1 MTVQD
6 KSANRLINT
15 ISKDFEIWEEI
26 TEFGSKFYL
35 VAQLPSFE
43 GSGGVFTWRYEI
55 SDWNA
60 VKEKVAGNNL
70 VANVV
75 VDSDFNIIEG
85 TSSITGQDYG
95 NSFYFGN
102 ANQLLFST
110 AEPGAEPYDHLVEAL
125 KEEAKY
131 SEWILS
137 EDEDGRLDFL
147 AIAIENAL
155 EGKQVR
161 EADLQRTTWWKTH
174 TPTERAAATLFAKD
188 PAQYKENVL
197 NTQQTIVDGMIA
209 RGVQTI
215 NADVVAG
222 LTNLFSKGTIKDGDE
237 LGKILDKMVND
248 RIRYTL
254 DPEVQAVLTGQSFDT
269 ILATRDLALG
279 IDNIMGPGS
288 SENYDLEDI
297 YKEAQANPAWYSEV
311 FIPQVEAAF
320 QTKYSQFQG
329 TNVKSY
335 ETAAGGFRQQWNNI
349 TGQMPDETSA
359 AWQKFFATNDV
370 KEREDIAFG
379 EAAKLGTQTYRDTLA
394 AKMEK
399 SFGRAGQRATGGGR
413 FQ

>member
-6 KSANRLINT
+6 KSANRLRKT

-161 EADLQRTTWWKTH
+161 AADLQRTTWWKTH
-174 TPTERAAATLFAKD
+174 TPTERAAAELFASD
-188 PAQYKENVL
+188 PAAYKENVL
-197 NTQQTIVDGMIA
+197 NTQQSIVDGMIA

-222 LTNLFSKGTIKDGDE
+222 LTNLFSKGTIKDSAE

-248 RIRYTL
+248 RIRYTP

-279 IDNIMGPGS
+279 IDQIIGPGA
-288 SENYDLEDI
+288 SENYDLEAV

-320 QTKYSQFQG
+320 QTKYAQFQG
-329 TNVKSY
+329 TEVKSY
-335 ETAAGGFRQQWNNI
+335 ETAAGAFRGEWERI
-349 TGQMPDETSA
+349 TGQKADETSP

-370 KEREDIAFG
+370 KEREDIAFA

>member
-1 MTVQD
+1 MAVQD
-6 KSANRLINT
+6 KSENRLINN
-15 ISKDFEIWEEI
+15 ISKDFEIWEEL

-43 GSGGVFTWRYEI
+43 GSGGIFTWRYEI
-55 SDWNA
+55 TDWNA

-75 VDSDFNIIEG
+75 VDSEFNIIEG

-95 NSFYFGN
+95 NSFFFGN
-102 ANQLLFST
+102 ASQLLFGT
-110 AEPGAEPYDHLVEAL
+110 AEEGAEPYDHLVEAL

-155 EGKQVR
+155 EGTQVR
-161 EADLQRTTWWKTH
+161 TTDLQRTTWWKTH
-174 TPTERAAATLFAKD
+174 TPTERKAAQLFASD
-188 PAQYKENVL
+188 PIQYKEKVL
-197 NTQQTIVDGMIA
+197 STQQKIVDGMIA

-215 NADVVAG
+215 NPDVVAG
-222 LTNLFSKGTIKDGDE
+222 LTNLYSKGTIESDDE
-237 LGKILDKMVND
+237 LGKILDKMLND

-254 DPEVQAVLTGQSFDT
+254 DPEVQAVLTGQSFDQ
-269 ILATRDLALG
+269 ILATKDLAQG
-279 IDNIMGPGS
+279 IDNIIGPGA
-288 SENYDLEDI
+288 SENYDLEAI

-320 QTKYSQFQG
+320 QTKYAQFQG
-329 TNVKSY
+329 TNVKTY
-335 ETAAGGFRQQWNNI
+335 ESAAGTFRQEWNNI
-349 TGQMPDETSA
+349 TGQMPNEKSS

-370 KEREDIAFG
+370 KEREDIAFE

-394 AKMEK
+394 AKMQS
-399 SFGRAGQRATGGGR
+399 SFGKPGQRATGGGNFR
-413 FQ
+413 

>member
-1 MTVQD
+1 MATQD

-60 VKEKVAGNNL
+60 VKEKTAGNNL

-95 NSFYFGN
+95 NSFYFGD
-102 ANQLLFST
+102 ANQLLFSK
-110 AEPGAEPYDHLVEAL
+110 AEEGAEPYDHLVEAL

-147 AIAIENAL
+147 AIAIEAAL
-155 EGKQVR
+155 EGQQVR
-161 EADLQRTTWWKTH
+161 AADLQRTTWWKTH
-174 TPTERAAATLFAKD
+174 TPTERKAAELFASD
-188 PAQYKENVL
+188 PAAYKEKTISN
-197 NTQQTIVDGMIA
+197 QQAIVDGMVS
-209 RGVQTI
+209 RGIQTI
-215 NADVVAG
+215 NPDVVSG
-222 LTNLFSKGTIKDGDE
+222 LTNLMSKGTIKDTTE
-237 LGKILDKMVND
+237 LGRILDKMVND

-254 DPEVQAVLTGQSFDT
+254 DPEVQAVLTGQSFDV
-269 ILATRDLALG
+269 ILATRDLATG
-279 IDNIMGPGS
+279 IDNILGPGA
-288 SENYDLEDI
+288 SENYDLEAV
-297 YKEAQANPAWYSEV
+297 YQEAQANPAWYNEV
-311 FIPQVEAAF
+311 FLPQIQDAF
-320 QTKYSQFQG
+320 QTKYSQFKG
-329 TNVKSY
+329 SAVKSY
-335 ETAAGGFRQQWNNI
+335 ESAAGVFRGEWQGI
-349 TGQMPDETSA
+349 TGQMPDETST

-370 KEREDIAFG
+370 KEREDIAFA
-379 EAAKLGTQTYRDTLA
+379 EAARLGTQTYRDTL
-394 AKMEK
+394 K
-399 SFGRAGQRATGGGR
+399 SSLKARFGDAGQRATGGGR